1 MAQNLAKISDL
12 TSLRLEHSVFK
23 QKVWVDSEAS
33 SDGLFFLRL
42 VFHAWGGK
50 KVPEVWICILFIDD
64 IYTFSVD
71 TLLVFGVWKEEELQ

>member
-1 MAQNLAKISDL
+1 M
-12 TSLRLEHSVFK
+12 SLNKKCEWIQRHPLMVY
-23 QKVWVDSEAS
+23 
-33 SDGLFFLRL
+33 FFLGW
-42 VFHAWGGK
+42 FSMPEGGK